1 MKRAWVLAC
10 GLLLAGG
17 LIAAAG
23 PVSPGGRLTRTL
35 DNRDSFTRPAP
46 GLTPQ
51 ELRDFNFG
59 NRVFNT
65 NWAVAPASVDAFD
78 GLGPVF
84 NRVSCSGCH
93 LRDGR
98 GRPPLDGEDEMLSM
112 LVRLSVP
119 GKDEHGGPKPH
130 PAYGDQL
137 NDRGIPGVPAEG
149 RARIEWRERAGR
161 YPDGETY
168 SLREPKLH
176 FDELAFGPLGRR
188 TMHSPRVAPAMPGM
202 GLLEAVPEA
211 DIVARADPDD
221 RDGDGISGRANR
233 VWNPAT
239 GRIELGRFGWKANA
253 ADVLAQSAGAAH
265 GDMGLSNRVFPDE
278 NCPTP
283 QAACAAAVRGDAHDL
298 RDAHLDKLVFYLQ
311 VLAVPDRRRVDA
323 ATESRGES
331 LFAEIGCASCHT
343 PVLRTAA
350 DAKPALLAD
359 QEFMPYTD
367 LLLHDMGKGLADGRP
382 DFLANGRE
390 WRTAPLWGL
399 GLVPVTND
407 HSFYLHDG
415 RARSLEEAILWHGGE
430 AERSQHDFTR
440 LAREDREA
448 VLTFLRSL

>member
-1 MKRAWVLAC
+1 MKQAVILAL
-10 GLLLAGG
+10 GLLLAGA
-17 LIAAAG
+17 LSAAA
-23 PVSPGGRLTRTL
+23 PAVRPGGALTRQL
-35 DNRDSFTRPAP
+35 DNRDAFTRPAP
-46 GLTPQ
+46 GLTPR

-98 GRPPLDGEDEMLSM
+98 GRPPVEGEHEMLSM

-119 GKDEHGGPKPH
+119 GSDPHGGPKPH

-149 RARIEWRERAGR
+149 RARIEWRERTGR

-168 SLREPKLH
+168 SLRAPRLVFE
-176 FDELAFGPLGRR
+176 DLAFGPLGRR
-188 TMHSPRVAPAMPGM
+188 AKTSPRVAPAMPGM
-202 GLLEAVPEA
+202 GLLEAIAERDVLARVDA
-211 DIVARADPDD
+211 DDA
-221 RDGDGISGRANR
+221 DGDGISGRANR

-253 ADVLAQSAGAAH
+253 ATVLAQSAGAAH
-265 GDMGLSNRVFPDE
+265 GDMGLSSRVFPDE
-278 NCPTP
+278 NCTP
-283 QAACAAAVRGDAHDL
+283 AQTACAAAVRGDTPDL

-311 VLAVPDRRRVDA
+311 VLAVPDRRRVAPDA
-323 ATESRGES
+323 EARGEN
-331 LFAEIGCASCHT
+331 LFTRIGCAACHT
-343 PVLRTAA
+343 PAQRTAP
-350 DAKPALLAD
+350 DAAPAQLAG
-359 QEFMPYTD
+359 QAFMPYTD
-367 LLLHDMGKGLADGRP
+367 LLLHDMGRGLADGRA
-382 DFLANGRE
+382 DFLADGRE

-399 GLVPVTND
+399 GLVPATNG

-430 AERSQHDFTR
+430 ADRSQREFRR
-440 LAREDREA
+440 LPRADRQA
-448 VLTFLRSL
+448 VLTFLQSL